1 MECWVSQPP
10 TDAQGSTGITLGGF
24 CWGCWAERL
33 SLVPSFAM
41 VMLGAD
47 PSRSPPWH

>member
-1 MECWVSQPP
+1 MECQVSQPP
-10 TDAQGSTGITLGGF
+10 TECSGITLGGS
-24 CWGCWAERL
+24 CWGCWAEGL

-41 VMLGAD
+41 VLLGAD